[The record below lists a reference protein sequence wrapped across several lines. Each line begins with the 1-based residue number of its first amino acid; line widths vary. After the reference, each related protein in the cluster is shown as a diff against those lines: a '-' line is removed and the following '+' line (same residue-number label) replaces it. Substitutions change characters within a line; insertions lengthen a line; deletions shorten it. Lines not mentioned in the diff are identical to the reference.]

1 MVSVWRGRDRQVA
14 CFITMSGES
23 QRLAGAR
30 FAGKNHNLLSKNDQD
45 RRRANRVTFTMHAP
59 LSTSSGSGVL
69 NENSSTIDISELG
82 VRLRLHGQIEPGSI
96 VEVFLT
102 KRPEQ
107 CRVVWTSPS
116 GVTSEVTAGLEFI
129 RPLPDPY

>member
-1 MVSVWRGRDRQVA
+1 
-14 CFITMSGES
+14 MSQS
-23 QRLAGAR
+23 
-30 FAGKNHNLLSKNDQD
+30 DQD
-45 RRRANRVTFTMHAP
+45 RRRVKRVTFTLHAP
-59 LSTSSGSGVL
+59 ISTNTDSGVL

-82 VRLRLHGQIEPGSI
+82 IRLRLHGQIEPDSI
-96 VEVFLT
+96 VAVFLT

-129 RPLPDPY
+129 RPLPDP